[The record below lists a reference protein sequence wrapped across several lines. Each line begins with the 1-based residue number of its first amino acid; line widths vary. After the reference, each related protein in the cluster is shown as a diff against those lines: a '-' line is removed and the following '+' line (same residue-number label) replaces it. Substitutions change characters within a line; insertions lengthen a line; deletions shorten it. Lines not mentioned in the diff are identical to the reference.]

1 MYSLMLTIQI
11 IALLTNFTVILVLLI
26 KKPFRGQAIFLAL
39 CLAVL
44 VQCFGYTLEI
54 TSTSLDAAMVSIKI
68 QYLGSAY
75 VNILFLSFLLDYCKI
90 KKSRLSFSLLF
101 LFNTFILFAVVTCEY
116 HPYYYSSIQFVQE
129 GSFPHVVFTKGI
141 LYNLFKAEVLVI
153 NFIIF
158 FIVIYYYFRQ
168 GKKRRKQEL
177 NFVGAC
183 LFPSVTCASYFMSFF
198 REYDPSS
205 ASFVISGVLVL
216 IAIYRHQLFDII
228 HTARDRVIEVM
239 DEALVVVDADFH
251 LLDYNPAAKK
261 LFPELKK
268 SELNSPLHKLSKEL
282 DCLFHQ
288 NQVYEFQ
295 KEIRIYNAHI
305 NKICYNDELVGYS
318 AWIFDIT
325 ESKNYMKNLIDMRE
339 QAEKANS
346 AKSLFL
352 AHMSHE
358 IRTPLNAIIGLTDI
372 LLHKDTDYEL
382 HNDILNIKHAGGTLL
397 SLINDVLDITKI
409 ESGKLSLVDEPYKLT
424 SVIHEVINIIGV
436 KLMSKPISL
445 QVSISDQLPKYF
457 YGDELRLRQI
467 LINLM
472 NNAAKFTEK
481 GTISLQVEL
490 TSYDLD
496 TQTALLL
503 FHVKDTGLGIA
514 KEDQKR
520 IFHSFEQ
527 GSVGNEVLVEGS
539 GLGLTICKRIIES
552 AGGTIQVESDLGVG
566 SDFSF
571 TLPQK
576 VYSQEHQ
583 KNSASTLK
591 PGAIYKIS
599 PPFTAPEVKVLVVD
613 DNRLNLKVASGLLKL
628 FDLSVTVALSGTECL
643 KLIQKEAYHIIFLD
657 HMMPQMDGLETLKEI
672 RSLPSQYHQNV
683 PIIALTANAV
693 SGIKEMFLA
702 NGFNDYLSKPIAI
715 SHLEALLKRWL
726 PSSLLKLQKSEVS
739 EPLYQEVAD
748 FGNIDYQSGLVNC
761 ANQTE
766 IYITAVK
773 QFLHDARATTEQLS
787 NAKDLED
794 ILLFTTIVHG
804 IKSAAKTLGA
814 IELSRIACELEKY
827 GHKQSFSGIEELYPS
842 FKAEYQNAISSF
854 TNFIKEYS

>member
-54 TSTSLDAAMVSIKI
+54 TSTTQDAAMMSIKI

-90 KKSRLSFSLLF
+90 KKSRLLFSLLF
-101 LFNTFILFAVVTCEY
+101 LFNTFILFSVVTCEY

-129 GSFPHVVFTKGI
+129 GAFPHVVFTKGI
-141 LYNLFKAEVLVI
+141 LYNLFKAEVLFI
-153 NFIIF
+153 NFLIF
-158 FIVIYYYFRQ
+158 FIVIHYYFRQ
-168 GKKRRKQEL
+168 GKKRRRQEL

-183 LFPSVTCASYFMSFF
+183 LFPSITCASYFMSFF
-198 REYDPSS
+198 QEYDPSS
-205 ASFVISGVLVL
+205 ASFVVSGVLVL

-239 DEALVVVDADFH
+239 DEALVVVDSDFH

-268 SELNSPLHKLSKEL
+268 SELNSPLHKLSEEL
-282 DCLFHQ
+282 DRLFHQ
-288 NQVYEFQ
+288 NLDYEFQ
-295 KEIRIYNAHI
+295 KEIRTYNAHI
-305 NKICYNDELVGYS
+305 NKIYYNDSLVGYS

-325 ESKNYMKNLIDMRE
+325 ESKNYMKNLIEMRE

-346 AKSLFL
+346 AKSIFL

-397 SLINDVLDITKI
+397 SLINDVLDLTKI
-409 ESGKLSLVDEPYKLT
+409 ESGKLSLVEEPYKLT
-424 SVIHEVINIIGV
+424 SVIHEVINIVGV
-436 KLMSKPISL
+436 KLMLKPISL

-457 YGDELRLRQI
+457 YGDELRLRQV

-490 TSYDLD
+490 RSYDLD

-514 KEDQKR
+514 KEDQQR

-527 GSVGNEVLVEGS
+527 GSVGNDVLIEGS
-539 GLGLTICKRIIES
+539 GLGLTICKNIIES
-552 AGGTIQVESDLGVG
+552 AGGTIQVESELGVG
-566 SDFSF
+566 SNFSF

-576 VYSQEHQ
+576 VYSHDQQ
-583 KNSASTLK
+583 NSASTLK
-591 PGAIYKIS
+591 PGAIYKIT

-613 DNRLNLKVASGLLKL
+613 DNRLNLKVANGLLNL
-628 FDLSVTVALSGTECL
+628 FDISVSVALSGAECL
-643 KLIQKEAYHIIFLD
+643 KIIQKEAYHIIFLD
-657 HMMPQMDGLETLKEI
+657 HMMPQMDGLETLKKI
-672 RSLPSQYHQNV
+672 RALPSAYFQNV

-693 SGIKEMFLA
+693 SGTKEMFLA

-726 PSSLLKLQKSEVS
+726 PSSLLKLQDSKIS

-766 IYITAVK
+766 VYLTAVK
-773 QFLHDARATTEQLS
+773 QFLHDSRATTEELT
-787 NAKDLED
+787 NAKELGDA
-794 ILLFTTIVHG
+794 LLFTTIVHG
-804 IKSAAKTLGA
+804 IKSAAKTVGA
-814 IELSRIACELEKY
+814 TELSRIAHELEEC
-827 GHKQSFSGIEELYPS
+827 GHKQCFNGIEELYPS
-842 FKAEYQNAISSF
+842 FMVEYQNAISSF

>member
-1 MYSLMLTIQI
+1 MYSLMLAIQI
-11 IALLTNFTVILVLLI
+11 IALLTNFVVILVLLV
-26 KKPFRGQAIFLAL
+26 KKPFRGQALFLAL
-39 CLAVL
+39 CVAVL

-54 TSTSLDAAMVSIKI
+54 TSTTLDSAMISIKI

-90 KKSRLSFSLLF
+90 KKSRLLFCLLF
-101 LFNTFILFAVVTCEY
+101 LFNTFIFVSVVTCEY

-129 GSFPHVVFTKGI
+129 GTFPHVVFTKGI
-141 LYNLFKAEVLVI
+141 LYNLFKAEVLLI
-153 NFIIF
+153 NFIILF
-158 FIVIYYYFRQ
+158 TVIYHYFRQ
-168 GKKRRKQEL
+168 GKERRRQEL

-183 LFPSVTCASYFMSFF
+183 LFPSITCASYFMSFF
-198 REYDPSS
+198 KEYDPSS
-205 ASFVISGVLVL
+205 ASFVISGLLVL

-228 HTARDRVIEVM
+228 HTARDQVIEVM

-251 LLDYNPAAKK
+251 LLDYNPSAKK
-261 LFPELKK
+261 LFPELKI
-268 SELNSPLHKLSKEL
+268 EVLNSPLYKLSGEL

-288 NQVYEFQ
+288 DQIYEFQ
-295 KEIRIYNAHI
+295 KENRTYNAHI
-305 NKICYNDELVGYS
+305 NKIYYSSDIVGYS

-325 ESKNYMKNLIDMRE
+325 ESTNYMKNLIEMRE

-346 AKSLFL
+346 AKSIFL

-397 SLINDVLDITKI
+397 SLINDVLDLTKI

-436 KLMSKPISL
+436 KLMSKPVSL

-457 YGDELRLRQI
+457 YGDELRLRQV

-472 NNAAKFTEK
+472 NNAVKFTEK

-490 TSYDLD
+490 SNFDID

-503 FHVKDTGLGIA
+503 FHVRDTGLGIA
-514 KEDQKR
+514 KEDQTR

-527 GSVGNEVLVEGS
+527 GSAGNDVLVEGS

-552 AGGTIQVESDLGVG
+552 AGGAMKVESELGVG

-576 VYSQEHQ
+576 VFSQDQH
-583 KNSASTLK
+583 NSSSTLK
-591 PGAIYKIS
+591 PGAIYKIT
-599 PPFTAPEVKVLVVD
+599 PPFTAPNVKILVVD

-628 FDLSVTVALSGTECL
+628 FDISVTVALSGAECL
-643 KLIQKEAYHIIFLD
+643 KLIQKEYYHIIFLD
-657 HMMPQMDGLETLKEI
+657 HMMPQMDGLETLREI
-672 RSLPSQYHQNV
+672 RSLPAEYYQNV

-693 SGIKEMFLA
+693 SGNKEMFLTS
-702 NGFNDYLSKPIAI
+702 GFNDYLSKPVAI
-715 SHLEALLKRWL
+715 SHLEDLLKRWL
-726 PSSLLKLQKSEVS
+726 PSSLIKLQETKIN

-748 FGNIDYQSGLVNC
+748 FDNIDYQSGLVNC

-766 IYITAVK
+766 VYIAAVK
-773 QFLHDARATTEQLS
+773 QFLHDAGTTTEQLS
-787 NAKDLED
+787 KSKDLGD
-794 ILLFTTIVHG
+794 ALLFTTIVHG
-804 IKSAAKTLGA
+804 IKTAAKTLGA
-814 IELSRIACELEKY
+814 LELSRIALELEEY
-827 GHKQSFSGIEELYPS
+827 GHKKCFVEIEELYPR
-842 FKAEYQNAISSF
+842 FKAEYQNTISSF

>member
-1 MYSLMLTIQI
+1 MYSLMLAIQI
-11 IALLTNFTVILVLLI
+11 IALLINFTVILVLLI
-26 KKPFRGQAIFLAL
+26 KRPFRGQAIFLAL

-54 TSTSLDAAMVSIKI
+54 TSTTLDAAMTSIKI

-75 VNILFLSFLLDYCKI
+75 VNILFLTFLLDYCKL
-90 KKSRLSFSLLF
+90 KKSRLTFFLLF

-129 GSFPHVVFTKGI
+129 GSFPHVVFTKGF
-141 LYNLFKAEVLVI
+141 LYNLFKAEVLLI

-158 FIVIYYYFRQ
+158 FIVIYFYFKQ

-177 NFVGAC
+177 NFVIAC

-251 LLDYNPAAKK
+251 LLDYNPAAQK

-268 SELNSPLHKLSKEL
+268 TVLNNPLEKLSNEL
-282 DCLFHQ
+282 DRLFHQ

-295 KEIRIYNAHI
+295 KEVRTYNAHI
-305 NKICYNDELVGYS
+305 NKICYNGDLVGYS

-325 ESKNYMKNLIDMRE
+325 ESKNYMKNLIEMRE

-346 AKSLFL
+346 AKSVFL

-372 LLHKDTDYEL
+372 LLHKDTDYGL

-397 SLINDVLDITKI
+397 SLINDVLDLTKI
-409 ESGKLSLVDEPYKLT
+409 ESGKLSLVDELYKLT

-445 QVSISDQLPKYF
+445 QVSISEQLPKYF
-457 YGDELRLRQI
+457 YGDELRLRQV

-503 FHVKDTGLGIA
+503 FHVKDTGLGIS

-527 GSVGNEVLVEGS
+527 GSAGNDVLVEGS
-539 GLGLTICKRIIES
+539 GLGLTICRKIIES
-552 AGGTIQVESDLGVG
+552 AGGTIQVESELGEG

-571 TLPQK
+571 TLPQR
-576 VYSQEHQ
+576 VYSQDQH
-583 KNSASTLK
+583 NSVSTLK
-591 PGAIYKIS
+591 PGAIYKIT

-628 FDLSVTVALSGTECL
+628 FDISVTVALSGSECL
-643 KLIQKEAYHIIFLD
+643 KLIQKEAYHIVFLD

-672 RSLPSQYHQNV
+672 RSLPCQYYQNV

-726 PSSLLKLQKSEVS
+726 PSSLLKLQESELS
-739 EPLYQEVAD
+739 EPMYQEVAD

-766 IYITAVK
+766 VYLAAIK
-773 QFLHDARATTEQLS
+773 QFLHDASATKEQLS
-787 NAKDLED
+787 NAKELED
-794 ILLFTTIVHG
+794 ILLFTTIIHG

-814 IELSRIACELEKY
+814 IELSRIAYEIEEY
-827 GHKQSFSGIEELYPS
+827 GHKQCFSGIDELYPA
-842 FKAEYQNAISSF
+842 FQAEYQNAISSF
-854 TNFIKEYS
+854 TNFMKEYS